1 MTFNNSQSVIVEI
14 RAGIGG
20 KEAALFVSELFKM
33 YSKYAAGSANWKA
46 RVLDSSPTE
55 LNGLKQIIFELKGE
69 NVFLKMKHEAGIHR
83 IQRIPKTEKGSRIH
97 TSTVSVAVFLKPE
110 SFQIKLNPNEIK
122 MDFYKASG
130 PGGQYVNK
138 RQTAVRITHLPTNII
153 VCSQNS
159 RSLGENKETA
169 LSILT
174 AKLYKQ
180 EQNKKRLEIEKE
192 RKSQIK
198 TAERA
203 EKIRTYNFPQ
213 DRITDHRIKKSFHN
227 IEKIMEGKLEP
238 IFKALQSV

>member
-1 MTFNNSQSVIVEI
+1 
-14 RAGIGG
+14 
-20 KEAALFVSELFKM
+20 
-33 YSKYAAGSANWKA
+33 
-46 RVLDSSPTE
+46 
-55 LNGLKQIIFELKGE
+55 
-69 NVFLKMKHEAGIHR
+69 MKHEAGIHR